1 MSRTE
6 TYEKRKPD
14 GSIAVV
20 TRDID
25 TGEKSV
31 KIKGETS
38 KEPADKKVDDPKGDA
53 SKGQRSDDGKGAPE
67 RPSRGASLAAW
78 AEFAKAVGFEHD
90 EKASRDEIRDA
101 YEAAH
106 PAE

>member
-1 MSRTE
+1 MSRSE
-6 TYEKRKPD
+6 TYDRRRQD
-14 GSIAVV
+14 GSVV
-20 TRDID
+20 RITRNMD
-25 TGEKSV
+25 TGEQSFEVV
-31 KIKGETS
+31 KPKPGA
-38 KEPADKKVDDPKGDA
+38 KEAPAVPAATVAGADGDQTPPADV
-53 SKGQRSDDGKGAPE
+53 E

-78 AEFAKAVGFEHD
+78 TEFAKAAGFEHD

>member
-6 TYEKRKPD
+6 TFERTRPD
-14 GSIAVV
+14 GKVV
-20 TRDID
+20 VITRDID
-25 TGEKSV
+25 TGEQTV
-31 KIKGETS
+31 KPKAGQAESEHQEPTGDQGTADPQTP
-38 KEPADKKVDDPKGDA
+38 PADV
-53 SKGQRSDDGKGAPE
+53 E

-78 AEFAKAVGFEHD
+78 VDFAKAVKFEHAD
-90 EKASRDEIRDA
+90 GASRDEIRDA

>member
-6 TYEKRKPD
+6 TYDRGRQD
-14 GSIAVV
+14 GSTVRI

-25 TGEKSV
+25 TGEQSHVVLGAESEPKV
-31 KIKGETS
+31 DA
-38 KEPADKKVDDPKGDA
+38 PADPKAADPKADG
-53 SKGQRSDDGKGAPE
+53 GQTPPADVE

-78 AEFAKAVGFEHD
+78 VDFAKAVKFEHAD
-90 EKASRDEIRDA
+90 GASRDEIRDA